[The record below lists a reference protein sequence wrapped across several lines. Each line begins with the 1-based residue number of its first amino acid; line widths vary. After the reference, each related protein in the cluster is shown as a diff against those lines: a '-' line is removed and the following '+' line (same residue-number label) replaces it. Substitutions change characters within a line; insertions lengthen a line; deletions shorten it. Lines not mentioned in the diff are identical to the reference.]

1 MTEQEY
7 LELLPATVV
16 EVGCGDDLHRLRWWA
31 GELSSLDHD
40 DPEGERTLAALGG
53 TSNGCVRVLDAW
65 QRQRTSLRILTLA
78 SHGAADPLQIEP
90 EDHGGL
96 ASPSPGAGGSSRRR
110 MPTAYP
116 PGASAAADPA
126 DDVDTL
132 FGLGPAL
139 ADRLAATVGTHWAE
153 RVEAGATAD
162 QNRPALVAA
171 LTGRVWL
178 AVQAWVGLPRGAVDV
193 RMTAPTE
200 PPAATYDN
208 GRLAIAVPF
217 RWLSRV
223 WAPGLAVITGRL
235 TLDAQRERDSLTLP
249 SVEPDGTSTRKR
261 SNSEAPT
268 HPRRPGASTLGRRQ
282 VTNPNARPRSRP
294 PRRASRRVAQ

>member
-7 LELLPATVV
+7 LELLSATVV
-16 EVGCGDDLHRLRWWA
+16 EVGCGGDTHRLRWWA

-53 TSNGCVRVLDAW
+53 TSNACVSVLDAW
-65 QRQRTSLRILTLA
+65 QRQHTSLRILTLA
-78 SHGAADPLQIEP
+78 SHGAADRLQIEP
-90 EDHGGL
+90 ADHVGL
-96 ASPSPGAGGSSRRR
+96 ASRSPRARGSSRLP

-116 PGASAAADPA
+116 PGASAAPDPA
-126 DDVDTL
+126 ADVDTL

-139 ADRLAATVGTHWAE
+139 ADRLAATVATHWAE

-178 AVQAWVGLPRGAVDV
+178 AAQTWVGLPPGAVDV
-193 RMTAPTE
+193 RMTAPAE

-208 GRLAIAVPF
+208 GRLAVAVPL

-235 TLDAQRERDSLTLP
+235 TLDTQRERDSVTLS
-249 SVEPDGTSTRKR
+249 SVEPDGTS
-261 SNSEAPT
+261 
-268 HPRRPGASTLGRRQ
+268 
-282 VTNPNARPRSRP
+282 ARTTIRL
-294 PRRASRRVAQ
+294 

>member
-1 MTEQEY
+1 MREQEF

-53 TSNGCVRVLDAW
+53 TSNGCVTALDAW
-65 QRQRTSLRILTLA
+65 QRQRTSLRVLTLA
-78 SHGAADPLQIEP
+78 SRGAADRLQVEP
-90 EDHGGL
+90 DDDGGL
-96 ASPSPGAGGSSRRR
+96 PSRVRRGGVSSRRR
-110 MPTAYP
+110 MPAAYRSTTSMTSGWAPFGVSP
-116 PGASAAADPA
+116 PRGGSGAAVDQA
-126 DDVDTL
+126 DDVDAL
-132 FGLGPAL
+132 FAVGPAL
-139 ADRLAATVGTHWAE
+139 ADRLAATVATHWAE

-162 QNRPALVAA
+162 SDQPALQAV

-178 AVQAWVGLPRGAVDV
+178 AVQAWVGLPPEAVDV

-200 PPAATYDN
+200 VPAATYDH
-208 GRLAIAVPF
+208 GRLTIAVPF

-235 TLDAQRERDSLTLP
+235 TLDAQREGDAVTL
-249 SVEPDGTSTRKR
+249 SALEPDGT
-261 SNSEAPT
+261 P
-268 HPRRPGASTLGRRQ
+268 
-282 VTNPNARPRSRP
+282 ARTTIT
-294 PRRASRRVAQ
+294 V